1 MVHNARVKLVATA
14 LNNLGVAAIIYGIIA
29 PRLNGQGDDPVVFLF
44 GFTAGIVSSYP
55 GFGSSARFGS
65 RRHNLG
71 RPVAGGDGI
80 DAARKAKGLLARLRA
95 AWRRE

>member
-44 GFTAGIVSSYP
+44 GFTAGIVHLIRAVDP
-55 GFGSSARFGS
+55 QRASA
-65 RRHNLG
+65 
-71 RPVAGGDGI
+71 
-80 DAARKAKGLLARLRA
+80 AAVITSAVP
-95 AWRRE
+95 